1 MLGYLML
8 RVPLWE
14 LNLAM
19 FHDFRRDIINA
30 WEKLDLGKV
39 FPGLVT
45 GFFYL
50 YALQDGGFC
59 IDCFL
64 PCSDF
69 GSAYLEGV
77 GLAVK
82 CLFFGK
88 YPYDS
93 EKWIKGV
100 CLLRNEGYAQEY
112 RLGEYC
118 IASEAVGSREGCIY
132 ECVYE

>member
-1 MLGYLML
+1 MIKEVDCISTTEFGGLQSAHLTAQCAVGNVGLLNVGLLML
-8 RVPLWE
+8 APLWE

-19 FHDFRRDIINA
+19 FHDFRACDIINA

-64 PCSDF
+64 PWF
-69 GSAYLEGV
+69 GFWKRVSG
-77 GLAVK
+77 GGW
-82 CLFFGK
+82 FG
-88 YPYDS
+88 
-93 EKWIKGV
+93 
-100 CLLRNEGYAQEY
+100 C
-112 RLGEYC
+112 
-118 IASEAVGSREGCIY
+118 
-132 ECVYE
+132 